1 MKRTF
6 LIVAHVTCEVTS
18 FAILTY
24 MLAKRYAK
32 KEREKGFKLGVEA
45 GRMLEV
51 LDATSKI
58 MESMNK
64 KKTEETEETNEN
76 DD

>member
-1 MKRTF
+1 MKSTF
-6 LIVAHVTCEVTS
+6 LIVVHVTCEVTS

-32 KEREKGFKLGVEA
+32 KEREKGFKSGVEV
-45 GRMLEV
+45 GRMLEA

-64 KKTEETEETNEN
+64 TKTEETEETNEN